1 MDALLPS
8 RNHRWFSRAVCSLAW
23 IVFAWA
29 WLTLALG
36 AHASERRSVIVGF
49 SGLALLALAWWQRRH
64 LTRPLLVLSL
74 AAFTAG
80 CAFLVIRPSQE
91 RAWAFDAAE
100 VPWAEVQGEIATLHN
115 YRNFD
120 WRSATEAT
128 PRWETRT
135 LPLSALRHVDFI
147 MTYWGSPHICH
158 TMVSF
163 DFGSHGHV
171 CVSIEARRE
180 AGEDYS
186 PVAGAFRSYELIYV
200 FGDERDI
207 LRVRTHFRPG
217 NEVYLYRLTA
227 SPEAARIQFLDYL
240 QSANRLRTQPEWYN
254 SIVTNCTTL
263 IRQHARPLRV
273 SLPWSWRILANG
285 HVDEYLHELGYI
297 TRELPFEE
305 LKRRSQITPAAS
317 LATSGI
323 FSKDIRRGRP
333 GF

>member
-1 MDALLPS
+1 
-8 RNHRWFSRAVCSLAW
+8 LAG
-23 IVFAWA
+23 IAFVWA
-29 WLTLALG
+29 WLTFALAAHAAFLRSAIVGLLG
-36 AHASERRSVIVGF
+36 A
-49 SGLALLALAWWQRRH
+49 ALLALVWRQRRE
-64 LTRPLLVLSL
+64 RAKPLHALLL
-74 AAFTAG
+74 AAFAAALAALT
-80 CAFLVIRPSQE
+80 IRPRQD
-91 RAWAFDAAE
+91 RAWAFDLAA
-100 VPWAEVQGEIATLHN
+100 VPWVDVQGEIVTLHN

-163 DFGSHGHV
+163 DFGPHGHV

-180 AGEDYS
+180 AGEEYS
-186 PVAGAFRSYELIYV
+186 PIAGAFRRYELIYV
-200 FGDERDI
+200 FGDERD
-207 LRVRTHFRPG
+207 LLGVRTHFRPG

-227 SPEAARIQFLDYL
+227 SPEAARIQFLDYV
-240 QSANRLRTQPEWYN
+240 QSANQLRTRPEWYH

-263 IRQHARPLRV
+263 IRQHARPLHV

-285 HVDEYLHELGYI
+285 HADEYLHRLGYI

-305 LKRRSQITPAAS
+305 LKRRSRITPAAR
-317 LATSGI
+317 LAPSGN
-323 FSKDIRRGRP
+323 FSEEIRRGRP